1 MNYTELK
8 ENIAEIT
15 ENSYTDSQLAQ
26 FAVQAEETI
35 FNAIQFPALRKN
47 QRGFFSSGNSYL
59 TVPTDFLYPFSLAA
73 EDGDG
78 VQTFL
83 LNKDVNFIREAYP
96 DGGTGAPKYYAIFDE
111 DTLIVGPTPD
121 SDYTAELH
129 YGAYPE
135 SITVAVSGRSWLG
148 DNFSSLLLNACLVEA
163 ARFMKAETDV
173 MAMYEKRYGESLKL
187 AKMLGDGKTR
197 QDTYRTGQVRV
208 PVR

>member
-15 ENSYTDSQLAQ
+15 ENSYTDDQLAQ
-26 FAVQAEETI
+26 FTVQAEETI

-47 QRGFFSSGNSYL
+47 QRGSFSSGNSYL
-59 TVPTDFLYPFSLAA
+59 TVPSDFLYPFSLAA
-73 EDGDG
+73 ENADGA
-78 VQTFL
+78 QTFL

-96 DGGTGAPKYYAIFDE
+96 SGGTGSPKFYAIFDE

-135 SITVAVSGRSWLG
+135 SISVASAGTSWLG

-163 ARFMKAETDV
+163 ARFMKAEADV

-187 AKMLGDGKTR
+187 AKMLGDGKLR